1 MTGDSRYQ
9 GLIFSHLKHLYFRLN
24 AGCFDF
30 LEELI
35 TVLGVGCVCLLLRTF
50 FSGYY
55 ISIICQKQMEVEVC
69 SPAYFWI
76 SSSQSAI
83 ISHQV
88 GFTSPWTTSSLCAK
102 LCHPVNQESSSCAYC
117 YQPKPPAICVLP
129 NCSNWSPHYDS
140 HVTGSVSTCQHK
152 NCNWA
157 AVLEWM
163 QPALEE
169 EKNPWDT
176 WEQ

>member
-1 MTGDSRYQ
+1 MQDLSISWKNWYCIGGGVCVPAVKD
-9 GLIFSHLKHLYFRLN
+9 LN
-24 AGCFDF
+24 
-30 LEELI
+30 
-35 TVLGVGCVCLLLRTF
+35 
-50 FSGYY
+50 S

-69 SPAYFWI
+69 SPTYFWI

-102 LCHPVNQESSSCAYC
+102 LCLPVNQESSSCAYC
-117 YQPKPPAICVLP
+117 YQPKPPAICAFP
-129 NCSNWSPHYDS
+129 NYSNWSPHCDS

-169 EKNPWDT
+169 EKRIPETPESSNCV
-176 WEQ
+176 